1 MPARRWRSYDI
12 MKPFSLLIKP
22 ASADCNLNCS
32 YCFYLEKKS
41 VYPETK
47 IHRMSDEVLEKMISS
62 YLQTS
67 QPQYSFGW
75 QGGEPTLM
83 GLEFF
88 KKGIELQQKHG
99 RPGTVVGNGLQ
110 TNATLIDDDMA
121 AHFAKYNY
129 LLGVSL
135 DGPPEI
141 HDHYRKNHLGAGSH
155 AEVMKAICILKKH
168 NVEFNIL
175 TLVSKSNVGKSKQVY
190 KYLLDN
196 GFIFHQYIPCVEFDG
211 DGNPFEW
218 SITGRE
224 WGEFMCGIFDCW
236 SATDT
241 RKVSIR
247 LFDSILWY
255 LVEGQR
261 NICHIGRNC
270 CQYFVVEYNGD
281 VYPCDFF
288 VDPKLKLGNIMVN
301 TWEELQDS
309 VKYKDFGALKSKW
322 NSECERCACFE
333 LCSAD
338 CLKHRLPQSTNNPR
352 TISWLCEGW
361 KIFYAHSMKKF
372 KKLAEQIKKDR
383 MLQRQ
388 HQPERTRSVR
398 N

>member
-1 MPARRWRSYDI
+1 
-12 MKPFSLLIKP
+12 MKPFTLLIKP

-41 VYPETK
+41 VYPESR
-47 IHRMSDEVLEKMISS
+47 IHRMSDAVLEKMISS
-62 YLQTS
+62 YLQTK

-83 GLEFF
+83 GIEFF
-88 KKGIELQQKHG
+88 KKAVELQQKYGH
-99 RPGTVVGNGLQ
+99 PGTVVGNGLQ
-110 TNATLIDDDMA
+110 TNAVLIDDDMA

-141 HDHYRKNHLGAGSH
+141 HDLYRKNHAGAGSH
-155 AEVMKAICILKKH
+155 AEVMKAIEVLKKH
-168 NVEFNIL
+168 KVEFNIL
-175 TLVSKSNVGKSKQVY
+175 VLVSRSNVGKAKEVY
-190 KYLLDN
+190 KYLLEN
-196 GFIFHQYIPCVEFDG
+196 EFLFHQYIPCVEFDSSG
-211 DGNPFEW
+211 KPLEW

-224 WGEFMCGIFDCW
+224 WGEFMCDIFDSW
-236 SATDT
+236 HASDT

-261 NICHIGRNC
+261 NICHLGRNC

-288 VDPKLKLGNIMVN
+288 VDPKLKLGNIMEN
-301 TWEELQDS
+301 SWEELQDS
-309 VKYKDFGALKSKW
+309 VKYKEFGALKSKW
-322 NSECERCACFE
+322 NSECEKCPCFE

-338 CLKHRLPQSTNNPR
+338 CLKHRLPQSQNNPR
-352 TISWLCEGW
+352 TISCLCEGW
-361 KIFYAHSMKKF
+361 KMFYTHSMKKF

-383 MLQRQ
+383 AAQGQQTGR
-388 HQPERTRSVR
+388 
-398 N
+398 